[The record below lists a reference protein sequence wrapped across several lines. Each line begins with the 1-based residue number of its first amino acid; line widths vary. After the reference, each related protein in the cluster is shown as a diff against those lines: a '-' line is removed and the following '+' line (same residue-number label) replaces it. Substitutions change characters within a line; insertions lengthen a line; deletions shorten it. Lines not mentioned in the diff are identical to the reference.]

1 MLGRSGLQSGLPIA
15 LSKGMILHALVALA
29 ITAPLAAQQIQL
41 STTADGSTL
50 YFVTQAPRRVVEE
63 PWQGR
68 IYTFTSDG
76 LTLFAQRDR
85 VELPAD
91 PGQPRVTN
99 YCSYTAAEVSSNGGT
114 LAVTASR
121 QCLSGRD
128 CLPVLLTQTVL
139 RGETERTVQGRVQFS
154 ANARWMLRFR
164 EPNLIGGPGGLVD
177 LQAGTERNLD
187 LWESDLQAGLLVAN
201 DGSVVRVSSGTL
213 ELLRPGAASWERL
226 TSLMNEDVRSAS
238 IDPEA
243 RFVVFTSRWSYPHHA
258 YLRLRIA
265 RLPPTSLTTLIE
277 GFADYY
283 QPILSHDGRRALFLT
298 NDPRDNSG
306 TLTPPQTFVVDID
319 GTSLRRLT
327 DDPCGIQKAIL
338 SGNGRVAYALSRS
351 GRLLRIDV
359 DSGVQTELLPPSIQ
373 VFTSPRLAAGSRVD
387 IEAFDDPA
395 FGISLGGQALPV
407 NRRSPGRFSFVVPSD
422 LAGQMLR
429 LRAESSLPAGP
440 FKPQLLDTD
449 SYVFTRLAD
458 SLLLPEE
465 YGGPGAYG
473 FRFSLAYDEGYN
485 RLITP
490 FEPAPAGSVVNVLAT
505 GLGPVEPAT
514 GALTEPLS
522 CRWFQPA
529 AGVPISLLSAGL
541 HPSEPG
547 VYELRFRIP
556 DDIPPGMTYE
566 GALQIACSF
575 DSPSVPVSSDLILLI
590 PYRR

>member
-1 MLGRSGLQSGLPIA
+1 MLCRSDQQSGLPIA
-15 LSKGMILHALVALA
+15 VLNGMVLYVALA
-29 ITAPLAAQQIQL
+29 LAIAAPLAAQQIQL

-50 YFVTQAPRRVVEE
+50 YFVTQAPRRGMEE
-63 PWQGR
+63 PRQGR

-76 LTLFAQRDR
+76 LSLFDQRDR
-85 VELPAD
+85 EELPAA

-99 YCSYTAAEVSSNGGT
+99 YYSFTAADVSSTGGT
-114 LAVTASR
+114 IAVTASR

-128 CLPVLLTQTVL
+128 CLPVPLTQTVL
-139 RGETERTVQGRVQFS
+139 SGETERTVQGRVQFS

-164 EPNLIGGPGGLVD
+164 EPSLSAGPGGLID
-177 LQAGTERNLD
+177 LQTGAERNLD
-187 LWESDLQAGLLVAN
+187 FRESDLQTGLLVAN
-201 DGSVVRVSSGTL
+201 DGSVVRGSGGTL

-226 TSLMNEDVRSAS
+226 TSLLNEEVRSAS
-238 IDPEA
+238 IDTEA
-243 RFVVFTSRWSYPHHA
+243 RFVVYASRWSYPHHA
-258 YLRLRIA
+258 YSRLRVA
-265 RLPPTSLTTLIE
+265 RLHPYSLTTLIE

-283 QPILSHDGRRALFLT
+283 QPTLSHDGRRALFLS

-306 TLTPPQTFVVDID
+306 ILVPPQAFVVDID

-327 DDPCGIQKAIL
+327 DDPSGIEKAIL
-338 SGNGRVAYALSRS
+338 SGNGRVAFALSRS

-373 VFTSPRLAAGSRVD
+373 VFNSPSLAAGSRVD

-395 FGISLGGQALPV
+395 FGISLGGHALPV
-407 NRRSPGRFSFVVPSD
+407 KQHASGRFSFVVPFD
-422 LAGQMLR
+422 YAGQTLR
-429 LRAESSLPAGP
+429 FQAESLLPPGP
-440 FKPQLLDTD
+440 FEPQLLDTD
-449 SYVFTRLAD
+449 AYVFTRLAN
-458 SLLLPEE
+458 SLFLPEE

-473 FRFSLAYDEGYN
+473 FRFSLTFDEGYN

-490 FEPAPAGSVVNVLAT
+490 FEPAPTGSVVNVLAT

-514 GALTEPLS
+514 GALAEPLS

-529 AGVPISLLSAGL
+529 AGVPIAPLSAGL

-556 DDIPPGMTYE
+556 DDIPPKMTYE

-575 DSPSVPVSSDLILLI
+575 DSPTVPATSDLILLI